1 MQQQQLPKINS
12 IDAFIKE
19 YRVIRSVYD
28 QAQRK
33 LEKKK
38 KVDNDKYVE
47 CIHRSNA
54 CISYIDTI
62 SSLEYQD
69 NRDQVKD
76 IYYINAELLVR
87 TVGIDTSR
95 PGLAKDQ
102 ENTLLVAASRLRRTL
117 GIEPFHPQAKELFK
131 VIMMYRTIYCGDAAE
146 NVKIL
151 SEVMMVD
158 PCDYQLHYN
167 IGFMYQRVNQL
178 DDSVRHFKTSIGLID
193 MTLTTLPSTNKEGI
207 ATLKTLKLKCLNGL
221 GGVYFNVQNRDL
233 AMYYFQLALEISP
246 KDPDIHNQIG
256 VIYTEL
262 RLSEKAVRHY
272 QIGIANAD
280 KAVVSNDKD
289 LLLASMYM
297 NMGLAKC
304 YECDFMG
311 AIDGYNQA
319 LKYRP
324 RLSLAYQN
332 KLLDVNYISH
342 LIEDPMYISNLHK
355 ALDKI
360 YPEVISDW
368 REGCPG
374 YTPNQMIVKS
384 PASNISTKADLVRK
398 GAKLRIGFVSGDYIC
413 HPVSYFIHS
422 ILGHIDYDLF
432 EVYCYSA
439 KVVKLENMFPK
450 CKWFVVKN
458 VGPREFKATIQSHKI
473 DILFDLSAQTGD
485 NRLDTFVLKPAPIQ
499 ISYCGYPNSSGI
511 SSMDYRIT
519 DRYCDS
525 PASQKYYTEELVFM
539 ERCFLSYTPSMGI
552 ANIPKLADVQPATKN
567 GYVTFGCFNRFN
579 KVNEMVIGVWERV
592 LLAAPTARLLIKTKE
607 FMTPKIKRKFLE
619 TFKDKSVLERIQI
632 VDYSNTY
639 SEHLVDYNK
648 MDVALDTFP
657 YSGTTTSCEALMMG
671 VPILTIFD
679 KEREYHSQNVTT
691 SLMKNCGL
699 DDFVTYSQDA
709 YIKMAAQLAK
719 SPGALKDL
727 KRTVRERFVKSP
739 ICDYRG
745 FTDEFENKL
754 IDLYRT
760 HDWESQ
766 D

>member
-1 MQQQQLPKINS
+1 MSKVIEPITS
-12 IDAFIKE
+12 IDGFVKE
-19 YRVIRSVYD
+19 YKFIRSIYD
-28 QAQRK
+28 EAQRK
-33 LEKKK
+33 LQKKK
-38 KVDNDKYVE
+38 KIDNDKYVE

-54 CISYIDTI
+54 CISYLDTL
-62 SSLEYQD
+62 SPLEYGD
-69 NRDQVKD
+69 NKSQVKD
-76 IYYINAELLVR
+76 IYYINGELLVR

-95 PGLAKDQ
+95 SGLTKEQ
-102 ENTLLVAASRLRRTL
+102 ENTLIVAASRLRRTL

-131 VIMMYRTIYCGDAAE
+131 VIMMYRTIYSSDAAE

-167 IGFMYQRVNQL
+167 IGFMYQRTNQL
-178 DDSVRHFKTSIGLID
+178 DESVRHFKMSIGLID
-193 MTLTTLPSTNKEGI
+193 MMLATLPSTNTDGI

-233 AMYYFQLALEISP
+233 AMYYFELALQIAP
-246 KDPDIHNQIG
+246 NDPDIHNQIG

-262 RLSEKAVRHY
+262 RSSEKAVQY
-272 QIGIANAD
+272 YEKGIANAD
-280 KAVVSNDKD
+280 KAVISNDRD

-342 LIEDPMYISNLHK
+342 LIEDPMYIANLHK

-374 YTPNQMIVKS
+374 YTPNPLVLKS
-384 PASNISTKADLVRK
+384 PPANAKTKADLIRA
-398 GAKLRIGFVSGDYIC
+398 GTKLRIGFVSGDYIC

-422 ILGHIDYDLF
+422 ILGHIDYNLF

-439 KVVKLENMFPK
+439 KVVKLEAMFPK

-458 VGPREFKATIQSHKI
+458 VGPGDFKKMIQSHKI
-473 DILFDLSAQTGD
+473 DILFDLSSQTGD

-525 PASQKYYTEELVFM
+525 HNSQKYYTEELVFM
-539 ERCFLSYTPSMGI
+539 DRCFLAYTPSMGI
-552 ANIPKLADVQPATKN
+552 ANIPKLTDTQPAVKN

-592 LLAAPTARLLIKTKE
+592 LLAAPTARLLVKTKE
-607 FMTPKIKRKFLE
+607 FMTPKIKLKFLE

-632 VDYSNTY
+632 IDYSNTY
-639 SEHLVDYNK
+639 TEHLADYNK
-648 MDVALDTFP
+648 MDIALDTFP

-671 VPILTIFD
+671 VPILTVFD

-691 SLMKNCGL
+691 SLMKNCEL

-709 YIKMAAQLAK
+709 YVKMAAQLAK
-719 SPGALKDL
+719 TPGALKDL
-727 KRTVRERFVKSP
+727 KMTVRDRFVKSP
-739 ICDYRG
+739 ICDYQG

-760 HDWESQ
+760 HDWE
-766 D
+766 